1 MKLPSVQM
9 TWLLVLMHRWLGIC
23 LCLMFALWFASGAIL
38 MYVPFPS
45 LTENQRLAGLATVD
59 ASKVEVAPAAAI
71 ADAGVTSAD
80 RLRLIQM
87 PDGPVY
93 VIHPAVG
100 GVVTVRADAGKRV
113 AAITSIDAG
122 RIAEQFAGQPVQ
134 AVEGPLDYDQWIVHQ
149 RFDPY
154 RPLFRVEVGDQ
165 RGTVLYISARS
176 GDVVQ
181 RTYRNQRVWNY
192 FGAVVHWIYPTFLR
206 KSWAAWDNVVWWL
219 SLVGIAMAL
228 AGIVLGIQ
236 RSGKSLQNRRNPSIS
251 PFRRWFRWHHITGL
265 SVGIFLLTWIF
276 SGWLS
281 MDHGR
286 LFSSGVANPDQVRRY
301 RGIPLA
307 VAANQVSIAQIAALA
322 PVAEAEIVA
331 VGGHSYLIGRKP
343 QSGVSFIRP
352 GAGAVESSE
361 FSTFP
366 DAALSNA
373 VQSAWPDVPVRRI
386 SGIPAD
392 DSYGRLITEPLPEAT
407 RRVVLGDTP
416 PTWIHVDAG
425 SGQIIQVM
433 DRSRRIYRWLFYA
446 LHTFDVPGLSAESL
460 IRQVLMLALLAAG
473 LLLSITGAV
482 IGIKRLGRTFD
493 PA

>member
-1 MKLPSVQM
+1 MKPTLARM
-9 TWLLVLMHRWLGIC
+9 TLLLVLAHRWLGIC

-45 LTENQRLAGLATVD
+45 LAENQRLTHLAALDV
-59 ASKVEVAPAAAI
+59 SKVTVTPAAAVAAAAVAEI
-71 ADAGVTSAD
+71 D
-80 RLRLIQM
+80 RVRLIEM

-93 VIHPAVG
+93 VVHPMSG
-100 GVVTVRADAGKRV
+100 GVVAVKAGDGKRLTG
-113 AAITSIDAG
+113 ITSGDAG
-122 RIAEQFAGQPVQ
+122 RIAERFAGQPVQ

-154 RPLFRVEVGDQ
+154 RPLFRVLVGDR
-165 RGTVLYISARS
+165 RGSVLYVSARS

-181 RTYRNQRVWNY
+181 RTYRNERIWNY

-206 KSWAAWDNVVWWL
+206 KSWATWDNVVWWL

-228 AGIVLGIQ
+228 AGFYLGIQ
-236 RSGKSLQNRRNPSIS
+236 RSGKSLQNQRNPSIS

-286 LFSSGVANPDQVRRY
+286 LFSSGVASPDQVSRY
-301 RGIPLA
+301 RGMPLE
-307 VAANQVSIAQIAALA
+307 AAAGQVSIAQVASLA
-322 PVAEAEIVA
+322 PVVEAEIVA
-331 VGGHSYLIGRKP
+331 LNGHSYLIGRRSE
-343 QSGVSFIRP
+343 SGASFIRP
-352 GAGAVESSE
+352 VQDGDEGSE
-361 FSTFP
+361 FAAFP
-366 DAALSNA
+366 DTVLSQA
-373 VQSAWPDVPVRRI
+373 IQSAWPQAPVRQI

-392 DSYGRLITEPLPEAT
+392 DSYGRLITEPLPEAS
-407 RRVVLGDTP
+407 RRVVLGDSP
-416 PTWIHVDAG
+416 PTWVHVDAT

-446 LHTFDVPGLSAESL
+446 LHTFDVPGLSAMPG
-460 IRQVLMLALLAAG
+460 IRQALMLALLAAG
-473 LLLSITGAV
+473 LLLSVTGAV
-482 IGIKRLGRTFD
+482 IGIKRLRRTFS
-493 PA
+493 PV